1 MIIKAQC
8 PCCGEVYF
16 VNFEVQIS
24 DSEKL
29 LSISQ
34 TDTEDESKIIHDVF
48 GSISVKDG
56 VDVGIL
62 KTVLNKRFG
71 IALDSVPDVIHSII
85 VEYGMYQERNKLYFK
100 K

>member
-1 MIIKAQC
+1 MLIKATC
-8 PCCGEVYF
+8 PCCGETYF

-34 TDTEDESKIIHDVF
+34 TNTEDESKIIHDASV
-48 GSISVKDG
+48 SVKDG

-71 IALDSVPDVIHSII
+71 LAMGSIPSVIHSII
-85 VEYGMYQERNKLYFK
+85 VEYGMYQEHDRLYFK